1 MTALTPLAVAVPIAD
16 DPSPSPS
23 QVVVPPELT
32 GGITDASWWSD
43 LLVGPVLRTVVI
55 IVIAMVARVILAK
68 AVDGFTRGM
77 VAAAESDL
85 PGTGRLDDAHETLG
99 DDGMR
104 VERKVNR
111 AATLGRLM
119 KNVGSVLIIALAFLM
134 ILGEWGFHLGPL
146 VAGAGILGIALGF
159 GAQTLVSD
167 FLSGVFMLLE
177 DQYGVGDIIDLDG
190 TAGLVEDVQLRV
202 TRLRSVDGVVW
213 WVRNGEITRVGNMSQ
228 NWSRAVL
235 DIGVSY
241 SADIAQV
248 RGLMAQEAHALHGD
262 AQWSDLL
269 LEEPEVWGVESLGND
284 SVVIRV
290 VLKTRPGKQW
300 EVARELRERI
310 KSRFD
315 AEGVE
320 IPFPQRTVWLRQDT
334 EEPTASSGAAA
345 GQ

>member
-1 MTALTPLAVAVPIAD
+1 MNPLAHVPHLVPVADEPT
-16 DPSPSPS
+16 PSPS
-23 QVVVPPELT
+23 QIVVPPDLT
-32 GGITDASWWSD
+32 GSVTDASWWTD
-43 LLVGPVLRTVVI
+43 LLTGPVLRTAVIVV
-55 IVIAMVARVILAK
+55 VALVARIVMAK
-68 AVDGFTRGM
+68 AVDGFTRGLA
-77 VAAAESDL
+77 VAAESDL
-85 PGTGRLDDAHETLG
+85 PGTGRLDEAHEVIG
-99 DDGMR
+99 DDRIR

-119 KNVGSVLIIALAFLM
+119 KNVGSVLIISLALLM

-146 VAGAGILGIALGF
+146 VAGAGVLGIALGF

-190 TAGLVEDVQLRV
+190 TSGLVEDVQLRV

-213 WVRNGEITRVGNMSQ
+213 WVRNGEITKVGNMSQ

-241 SADIAQV
+241 SADIALV
-248 RGLMAQEAHALHGD
+248 RDLMAQEAHAVHGD
-262 AQWSDLL
+262 AEWADLL

-284 SVVIRV
+284 AVVIRV
-290 VLKTRPGKQW
+290 VLKTKPGKQW
-300 EVARELRERI
+300 VVARELRERI
-310 KSRFD
+310 KNRLD

-320 IPFPQRTVWLRQDT
+320 IPFPQRTVWLRQDPSIT
-334 EEPTASSGAAA
+334 GTAG
-345 GQ
+345 